1 MAIGIRGEVGSHQKL
16 RLDLGPVVVLVY
28 GYTGKED
35 DPADEKF

>member
-1 MAIGIRGEVGSHQKL
+1 MAIGIPGEIPGRQRL
-16 RLDLGPVVVLVY
+16 QLDLRPVVVLVY

>member
-1 MAIGIRGEVGSHQKL
+1 MAIGIPGEVRCRQRL
-16 RLDLGPVVVLVY
+16 QLDLRPVVVLVY